1 MNTAQKIRGNPFWFL
16 RVEHCNYPNSR
27 QRRKTRI
34 KIFLFL
40 PFVKFDNK
48 KKTKKLLAVFSFL
61 FFQHTVCSLAVYN
74 IHRKREHTQRA
85 PWILVSR
92 PRRYRM
98 TVCNHGPSPPW
109 WITTETNQPSQPPPH
124 GAHTHTQQ
132 KLLRLFFSF
141 WFLTQKRW
149 WNFFFSLLCLCVLF
163 SPAFWR
169 MLNLFGEDERKYPK
183 ILPSDLT
190 ATLSPSPQ
198 SGGMFDDCYTTS
210 CSIRFFFWFGF
221 LGGFF

>member
-124 GAHTHTQQ
+124 GAHTHTHS
-132 KLLRLFFSF
+132 KSCFA
-141 WFLTQKRW
+141 
-149 WNFFFSLLCLCVLF
+149 FFFFPFGSLHKNGDEISSSLCCACVYYF
-163 SPAFWR
+163 
-169 MLNLFGEDERKYPK
+169 
-183 ILPSDLT
+183 LPH
-190 ATLSPSPQ
+190 
-198 SGGMFDDCYTTS
+198 FEEC
-210 CSIRFFFWFGF
+210 
-221 LGGFF
+221 